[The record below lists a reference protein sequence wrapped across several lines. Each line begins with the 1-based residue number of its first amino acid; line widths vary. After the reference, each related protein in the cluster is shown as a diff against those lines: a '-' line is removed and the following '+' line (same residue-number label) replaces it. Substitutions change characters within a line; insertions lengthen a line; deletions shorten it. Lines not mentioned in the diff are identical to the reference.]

1 MDGWLEEARAKLAE
15 AVGEDPAGYDLTEA
29 EATELLDLAR
39 IAAHDSGER
48 TSAPLLCYL
57 VGLAHGRH
65 GGDLSDLVDATV
77 GPS

>member
-1 MDGWLEEARAKLAE
+1 MDGWLDDARAKLAR
-15 AVGEDPAGYDLTEA
+15 AVGEDPAAYDLTQA
-29 EATELLDLAR
+29 QADELLDLAR

-77 GPS
+77 GTS

>member
-1 MDGWLEEARAKLAE
+1 MDGWLDDARAKLAQ
-15 AVGEDPAGYDLTEA
+15 AVGEDPAAYDLTQA
-29 EATELLDLAR
+29 QADELLDLAR

-77 GPS
+77 GTS